1 MTDAPLKRLRAIC
14 LKLPSATEV
23 EAWGAPTFRC
33 GKIFA
38 MYSSPTDHQHSGGRP
53 GVWLKAAPGNQALMV
68 KDRPTRFFV
77 PPYVGPSGWIG
88 VWLDKNPPWKE
99 IEVLVRE
106 SYVLVAPKKL
116 VKTLKGLLLAVG
128 LAAFGAQ
135 PIRAQPA
142 RAQSADEIRR
152 HVLVDEPVVAL
163 VGVSV
168 IDGTGDAT
176 RHDQTIVIQDSR
188 IREVGDAASVT
199 VPENAHVLQLI
210 GHTVI
215 PGIVGLHDHT
225 HMPGN
230 TFLSYTAP
238 RLYLGSGVTTI
249 LTAGSAEAEREIQLA
264 RAIERNE
271 AIGPRIIPTGP
282 YITGADGNGPMTKPA
297 SAGEARQFVRTWAA
311 NGARWLKL
319 YRHVSPEIAAA
330 VIDEAHAQG
339 LKVTGHLCSLTFA
352 EAAAIGIDGIEHGL
366 ISATD
371 FVPAKQAGACVPN
384 AASLAA
390 LDLDSPRVD
399 ALLRDLVRRGVTLT
413 STLAIIESHFPHRPQ
428 GDARA
433 LAAMTPA
440 WVEAYETR
448 QRQLRTAAGESRYTP
463 ALFAKL
469 VAFEQKFV
477 AAGGRLV
484 AGPDPGRHVLPGF
497 GDQRNVEL
505 LVEAGFSVPQAIQ
518 VVTANGAAALGA
530 SDRFGTVRAG
540 LQADLVVLRGALAS
554 DPAVIRQPTI
564 VFKGGIGYNPRT
576 LIEDVAGQVG
586 AR

>member
-1 MTDAPLKRLRAIC
+1 MPESPITRLRRIC
-14 LKLPSATEV
+14 LALPGATEV

-53 GVWLKAAPGNQALMV
+53 GVWLKAAPGNQELMV
-68 KDRPTRFFV
+68 RDRPDRFFV

-88 VWLDKNPPWKE
+88 VRLDKRPPWRE
-99 IEVLVRE
+99 IAELVRE

-116 VKTLKGLLLAVG
+116 VKALNAVKSLLLALG
-128 LAAFGAQ
+128 LATVAAPPLAAQ
-135 PIRAQPA
+135 A
-142 RAQSADEIRR
+142 ADDLRR
-152 HVLVDEPVVAL
+152 HVLVDDPVVAL

-168 IDGTGDAT
+168 IDGSGAAV
-176 RHDQTIVIQDSR
+176 RHDQTIVIEGAR
-188 IREVGDAASVT
+188 IRAVGDAAT
-199 VPENAHVLQLI
+199 VPVPANARVLRLD

-215 PGIVGLHDHT
+215 PGIVGMHNHT

-230 TFLSYTAP
+230 TFLEYSAP

-249 LTAGSAEAEREIQLA
+249 LTAGSAESEREIALA
-264 RAIERNE
+264 AAIERGE
-271 AIGPRIIPTGP
+271 RIGPRIFPTAP
-282 YITGADGNGPMTKPA
+282 YVTGADGNGPMDKPA
-297 SAGEARQFVRTWAA
+297 TPDEARAFVRRWSAK
-311 NGARWLKL
+311 GARGLKL
-319 YRHVSPEIAAA
+319 YRHVTSEIAAA
-330 VIDEAHAQG
+330 IIDEARVQN
-339 LKVTGHLCSLTFA
+339 LRVTGHLCSLTFA
-352 EAAAIGIDGIEHGL
+352 EAVALGIDGIEHGL

-371 FVPAKQAGACVPN
+371 FVANKDAGRCVPN

-390 LDLDSPRVD
+390 LDLKSPEVH
-399 ALLRDLVRRGVTLT
+399 ALIAAMVERGVTLT

-440 WVEAYETR
+440 WVERYEAR
-448 QRQLRTAAGESRYTP
+448 QRQLRADADGSRYTP
-463 ALFAKL
+463 QLYEKL
-469 VAFEQKFV
+469 VTFERMFV

-505 LVEAGFSVPQAIQ
+505 LVEADYSVPQAIRI
-518 VVTANGAAALGA
+518 VTANGAAALGA
-530 SDRFGTVRAG
+530 SDQFGSVRAG
-540 LQADLVVLRGALAS
+540 LRADLVVLRGALAS
-554 DPAVIRQPTI
+554 EPAVIREPTI
-564 VFKGGIGYNPRT
+564 VFKDGVGYNPRT
-576 LIEDVAGQVG
+576 LIGDVEGQVG